1 MRSVRGRLL
10 AITLAAVLVATLL
23 TVAVG
28 ALLVRSRVQALVQA
42 NLARQADAVARVL
55 DRRSGAAPTKGL
67 VAFFARQREY
77 LGVPGGPLPRLRA
90 SILSAVG
97 DRTSGQADVAGRS
110 FFFEVRST
118 PVGSVV
124 LTRPNHIGAAEWG
137 PFVWVLVVAGA
148 GGAAVAGV
156 LLFLLARRI
165 TRPIGEVAAASG
177 RLAAGDTSARVP
189 IHGQDELAALGTS
202 FNVMADRLASAKE
215 RERAFLLSVSH
226 ELKTPLTAIKGYAEA
241 LQEEAVPAAEA
252 AAVMGAEAERLE
264 RLVRD
269 LLELARLDRREF
281 EVSLGPVDLS
291 VVAAEAVR
299 RHAPA
304 ARGFGVELVV
314 VPADA
319 ATGIG
324 DQGRLLQVVSNLVE
338 NALRVTPAGGRV
350 TVRAERGAL
359 HVSDT
364 GPGIPA
370 QDLPHAFDR
379 FFLFAKYGA
388 DRQVGSGLGL
398 AVVKEL
404 VEAMGGTASVS
415 SAEGVGTTFSVR
427 LRMA

>member
-165 TRPIGEVAAASG
+165 TRPIGEVAA
-177 RLAAGDTSARVP
+177 
-189 IHGQDELAALGTS
+189 LGTS

-338 NALRVTPAGGRV
+338 NALRVTPAAGRV

>member
-55 DRRSGAAPTKGL
+55 DRRSGAPPTKGL

-189 IHGQDELAALGTS
+189 IHGQDE
-202 FNVMADRLASAKE
+202 LASAKE